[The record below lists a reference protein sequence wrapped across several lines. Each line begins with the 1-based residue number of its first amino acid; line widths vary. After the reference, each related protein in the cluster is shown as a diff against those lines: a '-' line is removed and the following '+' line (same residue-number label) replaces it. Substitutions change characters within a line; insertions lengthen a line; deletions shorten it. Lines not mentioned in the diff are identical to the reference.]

1 MFVSAQ
7 IFFLIDGISTI
18 RARHLPPSRWKTE
31 TLQVVITEPMKR
43 AKRQTSRAEY
53 RPSDTVKT
61 VRGEGVIK
69 FVFPRARN
77 GKIAYSVNFANKRL
91 GIIFH
96 ENELAPCLSRGHT

>member
-1 MFVSAQ
+1 MFVGAQ
-7 IFFLIDGISTI
+7 IIRPIDGIRIVRTRQFLCRDPIKTSPLTTTESMNRSKRPTI
-18 RARHLPPSRWKTE
+18 P
-31 TLQVVITEPMKR
+31 
-43 AKRQTSRAEY
+43 AEY
-53 RPSDTVKT
+53 RASDTVKT

-96 ENELAPCLSRGHT
+96 ENELVPCPSRGHI

>member
-1 MFVSAQ
+1 MRQ
-7 IFFLIDGISTI
+7 FFT
-18 RARHLPPSRWKTE
+18 ASRWKIA
-31 TLQVVITEPMKR
+31 TLPAATTKSMKR
-43 AKRQTSRAEY
+43 ANSQTKRTKYRA
-53 RPSDTVKT
+53 SDTVKT

-96 ENELAPCLSRGHT
+96 ENELALCSRGSRNM